1 MLEIT
6 PLRHRDLAAVTELF
20 NQATAALPYHWPLD
34 PKTFRQLVLLH
45 DPAPVAEW
53 TVDPE
58 GWLAATLDGHTI
70 GFAHCTIGRLQDDDR
85 LTRAGFLRHLAVL
98 PKGATAAAPALLA
111 AADAYFRRQEVV
123 QVVAFPIRGGYPC
136 HLAGRGA
143 LVGGD
148 LEVMGALG
156 RAGYRIS
163 QRWLL
168 YEMLFGDYVVEH
180 LPQIAALDLKIAA
193 SAQGFSLT
201 ASARAEFL
209 AEIECALLPEVSQ
222 HTGVSTASLLRL
234 CVAQA
239 SRRRGLGRWLLLRC
253 LNELVTRGVQRLV
266 VDINHTDADLQGL
279 LLHVGMQ
286 ELPLTGYSY
295 VKSLA

>member
-34 PKTFRQLVLLH
+34 PKSFRQLVLLH
-45 DPAPVAEW
+45 DPAPVAAW
-53 TVDPE
+53 AVDPE
-58 GWLAATLDGHTI
+58 GWLAATLDGHTV
-70 GFAHCTIGRLQDDDR
+70 GFAHCTTGRLQDDDR
-85 LTRAGFLRHLAVL
+85 HTRDGFLRRLVVL
-98 PKGATAAAPALLA
+98 PKGAAAVAPALLS
-111 AADAYFRRQEVV
+111 AADAYFRRQEVARV
-123 QVVAFPIRGGYPC
+123 RAFPIQGGYPC

-143 LVGGD
+143 LVSGD

-168 YEMLFGDYVVEH
+168 YEMIFGDYVVERF
-180 LPQIAALDLKIAA
+180 PQIAGLDLKIAA
-193 SAQGFSLT
+193 AAQGIRLVVT
-201 ASARAEFL
+201 ARAEFL

-222 HTGVSTASLLRL
+222 HTGVATASLLRL
-234 CVAQA
+234 CVAQTA
-239 SRRRGLGRWLLLRC
+239 RRRGLGRWLLLRC

-266 VDINHTDADLQGL
+266 VDINHTDADMQGL

-295 VKSLA
+295 AKSLA